1 MQITVNDKVT
11 EVVEGLS
18 LKQLIEDLS
27 VDENGLAL
35 AVNQRVI
42 NRTLWPQHAL
52 HADDQVTLFTVVAGF
67 TVPALP
73 KDELRKP

>member
-35 AVNQRVI
+35 AVNQQVI

-52 HADDQVTLFTVVAGF
+52 HADGRMTARQQHVLHAGRRGAACFTCQ
-67 TVPALP
+67 P
-73 KDELRKP
+73 

>member
-52 HADDQVTLFTVVAGF
+52 HADD
-67 TVPALP
+67 
-73 KDELRKP
+73 